1 MRINNYLNVLR
12 KSILKV
18 SVDKVHCKMIKEGLS
33 VSLKRVQRLIKSVG
47 LVSTLFKRHI
57 YLVNNLKSM
66 F

>member
-1 MRINNYLNVLR
+1 MRINNYLNVVR

-47 LVSTLFKRHI
+47 LVSILFKRHI
-57 YLVNNLKSM
+57 YLINNLKSM